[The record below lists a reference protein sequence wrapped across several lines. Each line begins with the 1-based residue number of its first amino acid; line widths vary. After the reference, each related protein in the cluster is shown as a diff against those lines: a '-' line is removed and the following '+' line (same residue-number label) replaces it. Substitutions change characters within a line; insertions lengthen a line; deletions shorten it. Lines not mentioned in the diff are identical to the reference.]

1 MSYLWAFFTIAAAGS
16 QTARNTLQRTL
27 VAKVGAVGATHVRF
41 MFGLPF
47 ALLFLGLL
55 AIWLQLSNTN
65 FGLTQTLGSHNERFW
80 IALVGGSLFQVLATL
95 YMLLAMERQSFVVV
109 TAFVKTEPLLVALFG
124 VIFIGDRL
132 STAAWFAV
140 AIASLGVLLFSWPQK
155 SAASVLRK
163 NDFSAAIVPGL
174 VSASCFAFSV
184 LGFRSAVMALD
195 LQSAFYVRAL
205 LVLALGQI
213 LQTVVLSLWL
223 RLKEPGRLTQLF
235 TAWRPSLVAGF
246 FGASASGAWYMAFAL
261 ETAAKVRTLG
271 LIEIFFALFVSKQL
285 FKQKI
290 SMLQITGLV
299 LLAMGMALLF
309 G

>member
-1 MSYLWAFFTIAAAGS
+1 MSYLWALITIAAAGS

-47 ALLFLGLL
+47 ALLFLGIL
-55 AIWLQLSNTN
+55 ALWLHVSDAN
-65 FGLTQTLGSHNERFW
+65 FGLLQTLGSHNERFW
-80 IALVGGSLFQVLATL
+80 IALIGGSIFQIFATL

-124 VIFIGDRL
+124 VLFIGDSL

-140 AIASLGVLLFSWPQK
+140 AIASLGVLIFSWPQK
-155 SAASVLRK
+155 SATRSLRTS
-163 NDFSAAIVPGL
+163 DFSAAIVPGL

-205 LVLALGQI
+205 LVLALGQL
-213 LQTVVLSLWL
+213 LQTVALSLWL

-235 TAWRPSLVAGF
+235 NAWKPSLIAGF

-271 LIEIFFALFVSKQL
+271 LIEIFFALIVSKQL
-285 FKQKI
+285 LKQKI
-290 SMLQITGLV
+290 SATQIAGLV
-299 LLAMGMALLF
+299 MLAVGMSLLF
-309 G
+309 S